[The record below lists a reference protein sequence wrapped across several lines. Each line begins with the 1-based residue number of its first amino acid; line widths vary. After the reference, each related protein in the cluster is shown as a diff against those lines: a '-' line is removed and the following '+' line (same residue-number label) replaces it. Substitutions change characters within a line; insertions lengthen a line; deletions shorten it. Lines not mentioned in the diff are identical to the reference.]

1 MSQCKHEINQSLV
14 GSNLFSEAVV
24 NREQHNIRTRF
35 GSLCR
40 DLGHMIKCIEP
51 VTRNGCGEDAARM
64 MLKFIT
70 VGFARVSHIPFIQ
83 MITIL
88 DIYLKKDIASDG

>member
-1 MSQCKHEINQSLV
+1 
-14 GSNLFSEAVV
+14 
-24 NREQHNIRTRF
+24 
-35 GSLCR
+35 
-40 DLGHMIKCIEP
+40 MIKCIEP

-70 VGFARVSHIPFIQ
+70 VGFARCVIYLSRVFRFSHILFIQ

-88 DIYLKKDIASDG
+88 GTYLKAVTAERLYEHIAFAGRK

>member
-1 MSQCKHEINQSLV
+1 MFCNYRYEPIAMSQCKHEINQSLV

-24 NREQHNIRTRF
+24 NREQYNIRTRF

-51 VTRNGCGEDAARM
+51 VTRSGCGEDAARM

-70 VGFARVSHIPFIQ
+70 VGFARHVIS
-83 MITIL
+83 
-88 DIYLKKDIASDG
+88 A